1 MKRYLTA
8 VVMMMALS
16 VSALAGEIPSVP
28 GPPPPGAAPADNEGD
43 VSNGITEEI
52 TDEFVLVIFSMFA
65 R

>member
-8 VVMMMALS
+8 VVMMAALS
-16 VSALAGEIPSVP
+16 VSVFAGEIPTVP
-28 GPPPPGAAPADNEGD
+28 GPPPPAAAPANNEGD